1 MKLVLSHALLPR
13 CDELHAREGVLVSR
27 FGKITFDN
35 AIPFYNGRGERQRSA
50 ATRYTSPAAQIALD
64 PTDVAQC
71 GIHSGSAALLL

>member
-1 MKLVLSHALLPR
+1 MKLVLSHALLAR
-13 CDELHAREGVLVSR
+13 CDELYEEVLVSR

-64 PTDVAQC
+64 PTRVAQR
-71 GIHSGSAALLL
+71 GIHSGSPALLL

>member
-1 MKLVLSHALLPR
+1 MKLVLSHALLAR
-13 CDELHAREGVLVSR
+13 CDELHEGVLVSR

-64 PTDVAQC
+64 PTDVAQR